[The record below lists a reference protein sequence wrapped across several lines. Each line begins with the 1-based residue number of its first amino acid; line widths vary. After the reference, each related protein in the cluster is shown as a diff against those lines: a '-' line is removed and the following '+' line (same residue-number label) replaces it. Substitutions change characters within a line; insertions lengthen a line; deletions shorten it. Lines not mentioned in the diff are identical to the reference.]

1 LRIGGMA
8 GMDPLMSAV
17 DAVLVRVPTVET
29 GLAFYMDRLGH
40 ELIWR
45 TSEAAGLA
53 MGGSQAEL
61 VISTRNGPETDLL
74 VDSVEAAVER
84 FARAGGRLVEGP
96 HDIPVGKVAIVADPF
111 ENELVLLDLSKGR
124 YTTDRSGRVT
134 GVE

>member
-45 TSEAAGLA
+45 TSEAADWPWEAPRRSSSFPHATGRKPICWLIRLKLPWSDSRA
-53 MGGSQAEL
+53 PA
-61 VISTRNGPETDLL
+61 
-74 VDSVEAAVER
+74 VDS
-84 FARAGGRLVEGP
+84 
-96 HDIPVGKVAIVADPF
+96 
-111 ENELVLLDLSKGR
+111 
-124 YTTDRSGRVT
+124 
-134 GVE
+134 